1 MQQRPV
7 YAAPSLM
14 SVRSCFVTS
23 NVQPQL
29 PYPYAHASQP
39 HLSHSFSQPFIS
51 KAYNSADHLVST
63 SLNQLNK
70 NNQAAAVQPQQ
81 ALVEDGT
88 LPFHEQ
94 VKNSAAYKL
103 QQKNSVTVCS
113 DSDVNVIGTAVRIQV
128 RLFFRKL
135 QISDLFPK

>member
-1 MQQRPV
+1 MNTLGRQCC
-7 YAAPSLM
+7 YASP
-14 SVRSCFVTS
+14 CH
-23 NVQPQL
+23 
-29 PYPYAHASQP
+29 AHASQP

-51 KAYNSADHLVST
+51 RISNSADHLVST

-70 NNQAAAVQPQQ
+70 STTNQQ
-81 ALVEDGT
+81 AQPLVEDAT

-128 RLFFRKL
+128 RPLRNVFVVHYSL
-135 QISDLFPK
+135 L